1 MSESKILITNFPN
14 LYQRPTMSALQDA
27 KETINVVCGYD
38 FQIDN
43 KEVEV
48 QIARDFITALLSF
61 D

>member
-38 FQIDN
+38 FQIAGFGISN
-43 KEVEV
+43 RRTIK
-48 QIARDFITALLSF
+48 IP
-61 D
+61 